1 MPFVL
6 ADDKPLAILPLSL
19 PNRDM
24 TDDPDLNRAYALETP
39 ADSVA
44 LYAAWAAN
52 YDHSFAQT
60 NGYVLHQE
68 VARRFALMGGFGP
81 VLDVGA
87 GTGLCGETLA
97 ALGIGP
103 IDGTD
108 ISQPMLD
115 QAKAKGAYRHLF
127 TGNVLE
133 RLSLPDGLYQGAVS
147 SGTFTHGHVG
157 PQGIDA
163 MLNAVRTGGWIV
175 LSVNAEHFQAA
186 GFAAKMDE
194 IAARITQVSQSE
206 VAIYAADASGPHARD
221 TALLLTFRKA

>member
-1 MPFVL
+1 M
-6 ADDKPLAILPLSL
+6 K
-19 PNRDM
+19 
-24 TDDPDLNRAYALETP
+24 DDPDLDRAYALKTP
-39 ADSVA
+39 ADSIA
-44 LYAAWAAN
+44 LYAEWAAN
-52 YDHSFAQT
+52 YDVSFAQDS
-60 NGYVLHQE
+60 GYVLHHE
-68 VARRFALMGGFGP
+68 VARHFALMGGFGP

-87 GTGLCGETLA
+87 GTGLCGEALA
-97 ALGIGP
+97 ARGIGP

-133 RLSLPDGLYQGAVS
+133 GLNPPDGLYQGAVS

-163 MLNAVRTGGWIV
+163 VLDVVCPGGWIV
-175 LSVNAEHFQAA
+175 LSVNAKHFQAA

-194 IAARITQVSQSE
+194 IAGRVTHASQTE
-206 VAIYAADASGPHARD
+206 VAIYAPDATGPNARD
-221 TALLLTFRKA
+221 TSLILAFRKA